1 MSNEFMLNLHKRLCE
16 KTYGDPP
23 KNLSDS
29 TASTYIKT
37 MTILNNKTPF
47 KNLSFLKK
55 TDEIMKKVAEY
66 AESTQK
72 TLLASI
78 TSVLS
83 LEKDK
88 AGYKKTYKFYY
99 DKMMEKSKAA
109 KVEGGKVEA
118 NDKQTENWLT
128 WEDIVKKLAELKEQ
142 TEAFAKVKH
151 LSAPQFHTLLSYL
164 ILSLYVY
171 VPPRRNQ
178 DYLGMDVFKALKKD
192 NLEELP
198 KDKNYLIVLKGVPTE
213 FVFNVYKTSK
223 TYGQQKVAIPDSLK
237 EVIKVYLG
245 HLGDKAK
252 SFKLLRTGS
261 SRENMEQANGITRIL
276 NKVFGKKIGSSMLR
290 HIYLSSKYDI
300 TEMSKDAEDMGH
312 SLEEQKAY
320 IKVPP
325 T

>member
-1 MSNEFMLNLHKRLCE
+1 MLNLHKRLCE

-23 KNLSDS
+23 KTLSDT
-29 TASTYIKT
+29 TASAYIKT

-55 TDEIMKKVAEY
+55 TDEIMKKVSEY

-72 TLLASI
+72 TLLATIS
-78 TSVLS
+78 SVLS

-109 KVEGGKVEA
+109 KVEGGKVET

-128 WEDIVKKLAELKEQ
+128 WEDVLKKLAELKEQ
-142 TEAFAKVKH
+142 TETFSKVKQ

-164 ILSLYVY
+164 ILSLYVF

-178 DYLGMDVFKALKKD
+178 DYLGMDVYKALKKD
-192 NLEELP
+192 KLDLP
-198 KDKNYLIVLKGVPTE
+198 KDKNYLIVLKGEPTE
-213 FVFNVYKTSK
+213 FIFNVYKTAK
-223 TYGQQKVAIPDSLK
+223 TYGQQKVAIPDPLK
-237 EVIKVYLG
+237 EVIKLYIG
-245 HLGDKAK
+245 HLGDKEK
-252 SFKLLRTGS
+252 TFKLLRTGPTK
-261 SRENMEQANGITRIL
+261 EPMDQANGITRVL

-312 SLEEQKAY
+312 SLEEQKTY
-320 IKVPP
+320 MKVPP
-325 T
+325 S